1 MVELVLGGEGLI
13 GSTLVKKLRNQGH
26 EVISLDMKTGCDLR
40 TVDLAPFERADRV
53 WFLAWDTGGAKYIEA
68 ADRQH
73 EMYKHNCELSAH
85 VFDALART
93 GKPFVYATSQL
104 AGLPNAYGLTK
115 LMAEQWT
122 RQLGGKVA
130 RLWNTYGWEN
140 PDSKSHVVTDLVLSA
155 LSRGHIKCL
164 TNGTERRR
172 FIYKSDCASALVQ
185 LFDSD
190 METADISGP
199 NWLSIKEVAEVIAA
213 QLNVEVLFGE
223 SKGSEIIVD
232 PVNLLPDWTPATSFS
247 DGISKVI
254 DDAREYLANRA
265 TDAGDAHLG
274 EAVLQAG

>member
-13 GSTLVKKLRNQGH
+13 GSTLVKKLRHQGH
-26 EVISLDMKTGCDLR
+26 QVVSLDMKSGCDLR
-40 TVDLAPFERADRV
+40 TVDLAPFEEADRV

-73 EMYKHNCELSAH
+73 EMFKHNCELSAN

-122 RQLGGKVA
+122 RQLRGKVA

-164 TNGTERRR
+164 TNGAEKRR
-172 FIYKSDCASALVQ
+172 FIYKTDCADALVQ

-190 METADISGP
+190 LETADISGP
-199 NWLSIKEVAEVIAA
+199 EWLSIQEVAGVIAA
-213 QLNVEVLFGE
+213 QLNVEVEFGE

-232 PVNLLPDWTPATSFS
+232 PVNLLPDWAPATSFS

-265 TDAGDAHLG
+265 TDPGDARFG

>member
-1 MVELVLGGEGLI
+1 
-13 GSTLVKKLRNQGH
+13 
-26 EVISLDMKTGCDLR
+26 
-40 TVDLAPFERADRV
+40 
-53 WFLAWDTGGAKYIEA
+53 
-68 ADRQH
+68 
-73 EMYKHNCELSAH
+73 
-85 VFDALART
+85 
-93 GKPFVYATSQL
+93 
-104 AGLPNAYGLTK
+104 
-115 LMAEQWT
+115 MAEQWT